1 MPCASSLCLPE
12 IHINEVV
19 PEMKRKLVLTSAVVL
34 ILALLAAGTFA
45 YFTKNARA
53 TNVITT
59 GTISIQLNDS
69 IAGGTEKENGWTLSG
84 VMPGQAVEKAVSVT
98 NTGTSPA
105 WLRVKLDLSVTGAHG
120 KPLDLTFGNGEQV
133 LTFTPQMKEGKGWFL
148 AEDGYYYYSKP
159 VAADAETERLFQSG
173 TLMLNPQLPNDYQGC
188 AVTVAVQAQ
197 AVQVKNNN
205 IYVDASGAEVMG
217 ENGLPL
223 TFDTLST
230 EDGNETRESSLDSVF
245 GWPAD

>member
-1 MPCASSLCLPE
+1 
-12 IHINEVV
+12 
-19 PEMKRKLVLTSAVVL
+19 MKRKLVLTSAVVL

-59 GTISIQLNDS
+59 GTISIRLNDS
-69 IAGGTEKENGWTLSG
+69 ITGGTEKENGWTLSG

-105 WLRVKLDLSVTGAHG
+105 WLRVKLEISVEMAAG
-120 KPLDLTFGNGEQV
+120 KNDTWRGQNV
-133 LTFTPQMKEGKGWFL
+133 LQFAVNPDWFL

-159 VAADAETERLFQSG
+159 VAADAETERLFQSR

-188 AVTVAVQAQ
+188 AVTINVLAQ
-197 AVQVKNNN
+197 AVQVKNNDSYTDGDKTVTITTLTPEN
-205 IYVDASGAEVMG
+205 VASIAG
-217 ENGLPL
+217 
-223 TFDTLST
+223 TF
-230 EDGNETRESSLDSVF
+230 
-245 GWPAD
+245 PAD

>member
-1 MPCASSLCLPE
+1 
-12 IHINEVV
+12 
-19 PEMKRKLVLTSAVVL
+19 MKRKLVLTSAVVL

-59 GTISIQLNDS
+59 GTISIRLNDS
-69 IAGGTEKENGWTLSG
+69 ITGGTEKENGSGWTLSG

-105 WLRVKLDLSVTGAHG
+105 WLRVKLDIAVEMAAG
-120 KPLDLTFGNGEQV
+120 KTDTWQGQNV
-133 LTFTPQMKEGKGWFL
+133 LQFAVNPDWFL
-148 AEDGYYYYSKP
+148 AEDGYYYYSEP

-188 AVTVAVQAQ
+188 TVTVAVQAQ
-197 AVQVKNNN
+197 AVQVKNNDSYTDGDKTVTITTLTPEN
-205 IYVDASGAEVMG
+205 VASIAG
-217 ENGLPL
+217 
-223 TFDTLST
+223 TF
-230 EDGNETRESSLDSVF
+230 
-245 GWPAD
+245 PAD

>member
-1 MPCASSLCLPE
+1 
-12 IHINEVV
+12 
-19 PEMKRKLVLTSAVVL
+19 MKRKLVLTSAVVL

-59 GTISIQLNDS
+59 GTISIRLNDS
-69 IAGGTEKENGWTLSG
+69 ITGGTEKENGSGWTLSG

-105 WLRVKLDLSVTGAHG
+105 WLRVKLEIAVEMAAG
-120 KPLDLTFGNGEQV
+120 KTDTWQGQNV
-133 LTFTPQMKEGKGWFL
+133 LQFAVNPDWFL

-159 VAADAETERLFQSG
+159 VAEKAGTAELFAKDSSGQS

-188 AVTVAVQAQ
+188 AVTINVLAQ

-205 IYVDASGAEVMG
+205 TDANGQTITTLTP
-217 ENGLPL
+217 ENVASIAG
-223 TFDTLST
+223 TF
-230 EDGNETRESSLDSVF
+230 
-245 GWPAD
+245 PAD

>member
-1 MPCASSLCLPE
+1 
-12 IHINEVV
+12 
-19 PEMKRKLVLTSAVVL
+19 MKRKLVLTSAVVL

-59 GTISIQLNDS
+59 GTISIQLNDE
-69 IAGGTEKENGWTLSG
+69 IKETGAEKTGSGWTLSG

-105 WLRVKLDLSVTGAHG
+105 WLRVKLDIGVTVGAE
-120 KPLDLTFGNGEQV
+120 KMPLTFDNGEQV
-133 LTFTPQMKEGKGWFL
+133 LTFGVGEGWFYH
-148 AEDGYYYYSKP
+148 DGYYYYSKP
-159 VAADAETERLFQSG
+159 VAEKAGTAELFAKDSSGQS

-188 AVTVAVQAQ
+188 AVTINVLAQ

-205 IYVDASGAEVMG
+205 IYVDASGAEVTDA
-217 ENGLPL
+217 NGPL
-223 TFDTLST
+223 TFDTLSAT
-230 EDGNETRESSLDSVF
+230 DGNETHESSLDSVF
-245 GWPAD
+245 GWPAN

>member
-105 WLRVKLDLSVTGAHG
+105 WLRVKLDISVTGANG

-188 AVTVAVQAQ
+188 AVTINVLAQ
-197 AVQVKNNN
+197 AVQVKNNDSYTDGDKTVTITTLTPEN
-205 IYVDASGAEVMG
+205 VASIAG
-217 ENGLPL
+217 
-223 TFDTLST
+223 TF
-230 EDGNETRESSLDSVF
+230 
-245 GWPAD
+245 PAD

>member
-1 MPCASSLCLPE
+1 
-12 IHINEVV
+12 
-19 PEMKRKLVLTSAVVL
+19 MKRKLVLTSAVVL

-45 YFTKNARA
+45 YFTKDVRA

-59 GTISIQLNDS
+59 GTISIELNDS
-69 IAGGTEKENGWTLSG
+69 ITGGAAVKDGDKVTGYTISG

-105 WLRVKLDLSVTGAHG
+105 WLRVKLDISVTGANG
-120 KPLDLTFGNGEQV
+120 KPLDLTFGDKQDV
-133 LTFTPQMKEGKGWFL
+133 LTFTTGDGWFYH
-148 AEDGYYYYSKP
+148 DGYYYYSAP
-159 VAADAETERLFQSG
+159 VAEKTSTADFFAKKDGQP
-173 TLMLNPQLPNDYQGC
+173 TLMLNSQLPNDYQGC
-188 AVTVAVQAQ
+188 TVTVAVQAQ

>member
-1 MPCASSLCLPE
+1 
-12 IHINEVV
+12 
-19 PEMKRKLVLTSAVVL
+19 MKRKLVLTSAVVL

-59 GTISIQLNDS
+59 GTISIQLNDE
-69 IAGGTEKENGWTLSG
+69 IKETGAEKTDTGWTLSG

-105 WLRVKLDLSVTGAHG
+105 WLRVKLDIAVEMAAG
-120 KPLDLTFGNGEQV
+120 KTDTWQGQNV
-133 LTFTPQMKEGKGWFL
+133 LQFAVNPDWFL

-159 VAADAETERLFQSG
+159 VAEKAGTAELFAKDSSGQS

-188 AVTVAVQAQ
+188 AVTINVLAQ

-205 IYVDASGAEVMG
+205 TDANGQTITTLTP
-217 ENGLPL
+217 ENVASIAG
-223 TFDTLST
+223 TF
-230 EDGNETRESSLDSVF
+230 
-245 GWPAD
+245 PAD

>member
-1 MPCASSLCLPE
+1 
-12 IHINEVV
+12 
-19 PEMKRKLVLTSAVVL
+19 MKRKLVLTSAVVL

-59 GTISIQLNDS
+59 GTISIRLNDE
-69 IAGGTEKENGWTLSG
+69 IQGGQKTDTGWTLSG

-105 WLRVKLDLSVTGAHG
+105 WLRVKLDIAVEMAAG
-120 KPLDLTFGNGEQV
+120 KTDTWQGQNV
-133 LTFTPQMKEGKGWFL
+133 LQFAVNPDWFL

-159 VAADAETERLFQSG
+159 VAEKAGTAELFAKDSSGQS

-188 AVTVAVQAQ
+188 AVTINVLAQ

-205 IYVDASGAEVMG
+205 IYVDASGAEVTDA
-217 ENGLPL
+217 NGPL
-223 TFDTLST
+223 TFDTLSAT
-230 EDGNETRESSLDSVF
+230 DGNETHESSLDSVF
-245 GWPAD
+245 GWPAN

>member
-1 MPCASSLCLPE
+1 
-12 IHINEVV
+12 
-19 PEMKRKLVLTSAVVL
+19 MKRKLVLTSAVVL

-59 GTISIQLNDS
+59 GTISIRLNDS
-69 IAGGTEKENGWTLSG
+69 ITGGTEKENGSGWTLSG

-105 WLRVKLDLSVTGAHG
+105 WLRVKLEIAVEMAAG
-120 KPLDLTFGNGEQV
+120 KTDTWQGQNV
-133 LTFTPQMKEGKGWFL
+133 LQFAVNPDWFL

-159 VAADAETERLFQSG
+159 VAEKAGTAELFAKDSSGQS

-188 AVTVAVQAQ
+188 AVTINVLAQ
-197 AVQVKNNN
+197 AVQVKNNDT
-205 IYVDASGAEVMG
+205 DANGQTITTLTP
-217 ENGLPL
+217 ENVASIAG
-223 TFDTLST
+223 TF
-230 EDGNETRESSLDSVF
+230 
-245 GWPAD
+245 PAD

>member
-1 MPCASSLCLPE
+1 
-12 IHINEVV
+12 
-19 PEMKRKLVLTSAVVL
+19 MKRKLVLTSAVVL

-59 GTISIQLNDS
+59 GTISIQLNDE
-69 IAGGTEKENGWTLSG
+69 IKETGAEKTDTGWTLSG

-105 WLRVKLDLSVTGAHG
+105 WLRVKLDIGVAMAAG
-120 KPLDLTFGNGEQV
+120 KTDTWRGQNV
-133 LTFTPQMKEGKGWFL
+133 LQFAVNPDWFL

-188 AVTVAVQAQ
+188 AVTINVLAQ
-197 AVQVKNNN
+197 AVQVKNNDT
-205 IYVDASGAEVMG
+205 DANGQTITTLTP
-217 ENGLPL
+217 ENVASIAG
-223 TFDTLST
+223 TF
-230 EDGNETRESSLDSVF
+230 
-245 GWPAD
+245 PAD

>member
-1 MPCASSLCLPE
+1 
-12 IHINEVV
+12 
-19 PEMKRKLVLTSAVVL
+19 MKRKLVLTSAVVL

-105 WLRVKLDLSVTGAHG
+105 WLRVKLEIAVEMAAG
-120 KPLDLTFGNGEQV
+120 KTDTWQGQNV
-133 LTFTPQMKEGKGWFL
+133 LQFAVNPDWFL

-188 AVTVAVQAQ
+188 AVTINVLAQ
-197 AVQVKNNN
+197 AVQVKNNDT
-205 IYVDASGAEVMG
+205 DANGQTITTLTP
-217 ENGLPL
+217 ENVASIAG
-223 TFDTLST
+223 TF
-230 EDGNETRESSLDSVF
+230 
-245 GWPAD
+245 PAN

>member
-105 WLRVKLDLSVTGAHG
+105 WLRVKLEIAVEMAAG
-120 KPLDLTFGNGEQV
+120 KTDTWQGQNV
-133 LTFTPQMKEGKGWFL
+133 LQFAVNPDWFL

-188 AVTVAVQAQ
+188 AVTINVLAQ
-197 AVQVKNNN
+197 AVQVKNNDT
-205 IYVDASGAEVMG
+205 DANGQTITTLTP
-217 ENGLPL
+217 ENVASIAG
-223 TFDTLST
+223 TF
-230 EDGNETRESSLDSVF
+230 
-245 GWPAD
+245 PAN

>member
-1 MPCASSLCLPE
+1 
-12 IHINEVV
+12 
-19 PEMKRKLVLTSAVVL
+19 MKRKLVLTSAVVL

-45 YFTKNARA
+45 YFTKDVRA

-59 GTISIQLNDS
+59 GTISIELNDS
-69 IAGGTEKENGWTLSG
+69 ITGGAAVKDGDKVTGYTISG

-105 WLRVKLDLSVTGAHG
+105 WLRVKLDISVTGANG
-120 KPLDLTFGNGEQV
+120 KPLDLTFGDKQDV
-133 LTFTPQMKEGKGWFL
+133 LTFTTGDGWFYH
-148 AEDGYYYYSKP
+148 DGYYYYSAP
-159 VAADAETERLFQSG
+159 VAEKTSTADFFAKKDGQP

-188 AVTVAVQAQ
+188 TVTVAVQAQ

>member
-1 MPCASSLCLPE
+1 
-12 IHINEVV
+12 
-19 PEMKRKLVLTSAVVL
+19 MKRKLVLTSAVVL

-59 GTISIQLNDS
+59 GTISIELNDS
-69 IAGGTEKENGWTLSG
+69 ITGGAAVKDGDKVTGYTISG

-105 WLRVKLDLSVTGAHG
+105 WLRVKLDISVTGANG
-120 KPLDLTFGNGEQV
+120 KPLDLTFGDKQDV
-133 LTFTPQMKEGKGWFL
+133 LTFTTGDGWFYH
-148 AEDGYYYYSKP
+148 DGYYYYSAP
-159 VAADAETERLFQSG
+159 VAEKTSTADFFAKKDGQP

-188 AVTVAVQAQ
+188 TVTVAVQAQ

>member
-59 GTISIQLNDS
+59 GTISIQLNDE
-69 IAGGTEKENGWTLSG
+69 IKETGAEKTDTGWTLSG

-105 WLRVKLDLSVTGAHG
+105 WLRVKLDIGVAMAAG
-120 KPLDLTFGNGEQV
+120 KTDTWRGQNV
-133 LTFTPQMKEGKGWFL
+133 LQFAVNPDWFL

-188 AVTVAVQAQ
+188 AVTINVLAQ
-197 AVQVKNNN
+197 AVQVKNNDT
-205 IYVDASGAEVMG
+205 DANGQTITTLTP
-217 ENGLPL
+217 ENVASIAG
-223 TFDTLST
+223 TF
-230 EDGNETRESSLDSVF
+230 
-245 GWPAD
+245 PAD

>member
-59 GTISIQLNDS
+59 GTISIRLNDS
-69 IAGGTEKENGWTLSG
+69 ITGGTEKENGSGWTLSG

-105 WLRVKLDLSVTGAHG
+105 WLRVKLDIGVTGANG
-120 KPLDLTFGNGEQV
+120 KPLDLTFGDKQDV

-148 AEDGYYYYSKP
+148 AEDGYYYYSEP

-188 AVTVAVQAQ
+188 AVTINVLAQ

-205 IYVDASGAEVMG
+205 TDANGQTITTLTP
-217 ENGLPL
+217 ENVASIAG
-223 TFDTLST
+223 TF
-230 EDGNETRESSLDSVF
+230 
-245 GWPAD
+245 PAD